1 MVSTVIC
8 IYLVLL
14 TILNVQPIKNIGIR
28 EIENQVGHLLGSKIE
43 IKDIEVGLF
52 NRIVINN
59 LKVYDY
65 NDEILLQANKISAK
79 VCLTDLLKNKLHL
92 SSLLLMDSEINCY
105 QETEDSAPNYEFVLK
120 LLETEDETSENGLQ
134 FSIGSFVITRAN
146 LSYNKRWLQDD
157 TQQFNPNKIAVRN
170 LNANISIKS
179 LKKDSVDVRVRNF
192 SCQESKGFTID
203 QLRLKLKSTGDSVS
217 VQHLL
222 VKLPNT
228 QIVCNDGFLITNDT
242 ANLGLK
248 GYIDIKNF
256 NTKDFVSFIPAL
268 KSHRYDFSGCLN
280 CESTLNS
287 TLIDVNLKERNNS
300 LTTSLLCKLES
311 KNQVHLTLNK
321 LLIDSALVAQIAS
334 KLPEN
339 LKGISKLQTCSLHG
353 HANVDFQKRIGG
365 SELKLTSPTLGTF
378 NVSTSLLYDKLNL
391 ALTAHK
397 TNLNHLLSS
406 DYLPEDLSFSS
417 NFSAAVN
424 DSLLLPENLSLHIH
438 TAINKRLYNIRDV
451 QANIG
456 IQNDILNCNIRSSV
470 PQHSIELVSNCK
482 YTENSLSEVFVN
494 AKIENIDFDQIGYND
509 TIFNGKWSG
518 ILSLQIPTLTPNK
531 LSAALKVD
539 SLRIDR
545 LSSEYKL
552 NHCSANIDYTQRNH
566 STLNIL
572 SDAIS
577 VNAEGTIDHS
587 TLIDAWKSTIIGHA
601 PNLMLSD
608 KSTKNNGDKTSMSFF
623 VNVHDGTFLKKL
635 LQIPVEM
642 SNGTIIQGKL
652 HKGDTHS
659 EMSAHFAELRYQD
672 TELEN
677 VSLHL
682 KSKELG
688 AGLLLQGRKEFLN
701 DKVQFV
707 LGAQLHDNL
716 LESNLEWDGINQH
729 KLSGSL
735 NTITSFLE
743 TDCIQTSV
751 LPTSIHLE
759 DSVWHVS
766 HGTISLIDNEPSIDN
781 LTINTDYQKI
791 TINGGISSVKQD
803 SLILSL
809 ENINIG
815 DILDKV
821 DFRSVLFD
829 GEASGFAKISIS
841 PNQPFLQTNL
851 QVKSFLFNNT
861 LLGNA
866 NISGFSEEKLDKID
880 IKGEFIENG
889 VGYTRANGHVSP
901 SENKIDLRITTK
913 ETNIEFLKYWVD
925 HIVKDI
931 KGRTTGFCRLYGPF
945 NNLDLSGSMRL
956 NASLHVPSNGVDYAL
971 NDAKMLI
978 SSGLLDLQNAT
989 IISPKGGF
997 GQVQAKLYHN
1007 HLKNFSYNLNL
1018 SSENLLLYDKARSTD
1033 MPFYA
1038 TTYATGNVTLQ
1049 GNPSHLNLFVD
1060 VSPTDNSMIVYTE
1073 SEVASINEST
1083 DGFVTYRNAVKEE
1096 SINLTIPA
1104 FSVIHNPGLDMNMR
1118 FNINM
1123 NPSLTLRVLMDEVT
1137 GDFLDLRGN
1146 GVLSANYYNKGTF
1159 QLYGN
1164 YDIIGGNYHL
1174 SIQDLLKKNLDIQSG
1189 SSIVFGGNPDDA
1201 QLKIKAVY
1209 TVPTAS
1215 LADLNIGDSF
1225 SDRNIRANCILNIG
1239 GTASNPN
1246 VNFDLDLPNINDD
1259 EKQMV
1264 RKLIATEDDLNMQVI
1279 HLLALGRFYTYDYA
1293 LSQSYQKQSQ
1303 STVAANSFLSS
1314 TLSSQINEVITSA
1327 LGTEDWSFGTNL
1339 STGTSGWSDME
1350 VDGIISGKLFNNR
1363 LHLNG
1368 NVGYHENEYNAM
1380 RGSNFVGDFDAK
1392 YLLNRN
1398 GSIFLKAYSETNDR
1412 YFTKSALTTQGFGIL
1427 FQKDFYSIKELFPR
1441 KNKKKQ
1447 VQ

>member
-8 IYLVLL
+8 IYLLL
-14 TILNVQPIKNIGIR
+14 LAILNIQPIKNLCIN
-28 EIENQVGHLLGSKIE
+28 EIEHHVGQLLGSKIE
-43 IKDIEVGLF
+43 INDIEVGLF

-79 VCLTDLLKNKLHL
+79 VSLTDLFRNKLHL
-92 SSLLLMDSEINCY
+92 SSLLLMDAGINCY
-105 QETEDSAPNYEFVLK
+105 QDTENSAPNYEFILN
-120 LLETEDETSENGLQ
+120 LLESEDDTNENSLD
-134 FSIGSFVITRAN
+134 FSIGSLVITRAN
-146 LSYNKRWLQDD
+146 FSYNKRWLDD
-157 TQQFNPNKIAVRN
+157 DAQQFNPNNIAVSN
-170 LNANISIKS
+170 LNANISIKA
-179 LKKDSVDVRVRNF
+179 LKKDSIDIRVRNF
-192 SCQESKGFTID
+192 SCQESKGFAID
-203 QLRLKLKSTGDSVS
+203 QLRLKLKTTGDSVS
-217 VQHLL
+217 IEHFL

-228 QIVCNDGFLITNDT
+228 HIACDDTFLITNDST
-242 ANLGLK
+242 NLGLK
-248 GYIDIKNF
+248 GKIDVKNF
-256 NTKDFVSFIPAL
+256 NTKDFASFVPSL
-268 KSHRYDFSGCLN
+268 NTHRFDFSGYLN
-280 CESTLNS
+280 CKSVINT
-287 TLIDVNLKERNNS
+287 TLIDVNLKERNDGLS
-300 LTTSLLCKLES
+300 TSLLCEF
-311 KNQVHLTLNK
+311 KNKDRIHFTLNQ
-321 LLIDSALVAQIAS
+321 LLIDSAFVGQIAS
-334 KLPEN
+334 KLPEK
-339 LKGISKLQTCSLHG
+339 LKSITKLQTCSLHG
-353 HANVDFQKRIGG
+353 NANINFQEQLAD

-378 NVSTSLLYDKLNL
+378 DVRTSLLHDKLNL
-391 ALTAHK
+391 NLTAHK
-397 TNLNHLLSS
+397 TNLKHLLNTN
-406 DYLPEDLSFSS
+406 YLPEDLSFTG

-438 TAINKRLYNIRDV
+438 SAINKSLYDINDV

-456 IQNDILNCNIRSSV
+456 IQNDILSCNIESSA
-470 PQHSIELVSNCK
+470 PNHSLEFTSSCK
-482 YTENSLSEVFVN
+482 YTPNSLSDVFVN
-494 AKIENIDFDQIGYND
+494 AKIENLDFDQIGFND

-518 ILSLQIPTLTPNK
+518 ILALQIPKLSPNK
-531 LSAALKVD
+531 LSAELKID
-539 SLRIDR
+539 SLWIDR

-552 NHCSANIDYTQRNH
+552 NHCSADIDYTKNNP

-587 TLIDAWKSTIIGHA
+587 TLIDSWKSTIIRHA
-601 PNLMLSD
+601 TNLA
-608 KSTKNNGDKTSMSFF
+608 STDNSAKNNSVETSMSFF
-623 VNVHDGTFLKKL
+623 VNVHDGMFLKKL
-635 LQIPVEM
+635 LQMPVEM

-659 EMSAHFAELRYQD
+659 EMSAHFAELKYQG

-682 KSKELG
+682 KSKEFG

-716 LESNLEWDGINQH
+716 LETNLEWDGINQH
-729 KLSGSL
+729 KLSGNL

-766 HGTISLIDNEPSIDN
+766 HGTISIVNNEPSIDN
-781 LTINTDYQKI
+781 LTLNTDYQKI
-791 TINGGISSVKQD
+791 TINGGISSIRQD
-803 SLILSL
+803 SLLLSL
-809 ENINIG
+809 ENINVG

-829 GEASGFAKISIS
+829 GEASGYAKISIS

-866 NISGFSEEKLDKID
+866 NISGLSEEKLDKIN

-889 VGYTRANGHVSP
+889 VGYTRANGYVSP
-901 SENKIDLRITTK
+901 SENKIDLRITTNK
-913 ETNIEFLKYWVD
+913 TNIEFLRYWVD

-931 KGRTTGFCRLYGPF
+931 KGRTTGFCRLHGPF
-945 NNLDLSGSMRL
+945 NKLDLSGSIRL

-978 SSGLLDLQNAT
+978 SSGLFDLQNAT
-989 IISPKGGF
+989 IVSLKGGY
-997 GQVQAKLYHN
+997 GQVQAQLHHDN
-1007 HLKNFSYNLNL
+1007 LKNFSYNLNL
-1018 SSENLLLYDKARSTD
+1018 TSDKLLLYDKARSID

-1038 TTYATGNVTLQ
+1038 TAYATGNVTLQ
-1049 GNPSHLNLFVD
+1049 GEPSQLNLFVD

-1073 SEVASINEST
+1073 SEIASINEST
-1083 DGFVTYRNAVKEE
+1083 DGVVTYRNAVKEE
-1096 SINLTIPA
+1096 NKNLTIPA
-1104 FSVIHNPGLDMNMR
+1104 FSVIHNPGMDMNMR

-1174 SIQDLLKKNLDIQSG
+1174 SIQDLLKKNLDIESG
-1189 SSIVFGGNPDDA
+1189 SSITFGGNPDDA

-1215 LADLNIGDSF
+1215 LADLNIGNSF

-1264 RKLIATEDDLNMQVI
+1264 RKLIATEEDLNMQVI

-1303 STVAANSFLSS
+1303 STVTANSFLSS

-1350 VDGIISGKLFNNR
+1350 VDGIISGRLFNNR

-1398 GSIFLKAYSETNDR
+1398 GNIFLKAYSETNDR
-1412 YFTKSALTTQGFGIL
+1412 YFTKSALTTQGLGIQ
-1427 FQKDFYSIKELFPR
+1427 FQKDFYSIKELFQ
-1441 KNKKKQ
+1441 KKKK
-1447 VQ
+1447 